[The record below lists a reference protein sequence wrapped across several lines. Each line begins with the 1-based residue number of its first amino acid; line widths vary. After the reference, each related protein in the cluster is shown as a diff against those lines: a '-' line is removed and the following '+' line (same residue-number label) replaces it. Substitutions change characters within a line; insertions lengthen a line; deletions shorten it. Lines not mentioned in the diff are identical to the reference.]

1 MDVDVE
7 KALSDPIK
15 RCIKFQHNLCLA
27 FSFENNKRCM
37 TYFIYEQKTISYL
50 LWQFWKH
57 KYETF
62 LALRMAYTYNFKN
75 SQKQNAEHII

>member
-1 MDVDVE
+1 
-7 KALSDPIK
+7 
-15 RCIKFQHNLCLA
+15 
-27 FSFENNKRCM
+27 M